1 MQIISFDIGIKNMA
15 YCYSD
20 TNDNILEI
28 KKIEKVDLNCNN
40 KNIQNIIDNTIDFLD
55 NIIENINLDKKLVV
69 LIETQMTSIMRTIQT
84 TINTY
89 FKLLNKHD
97 GIDVDTIYL
106 SPKFKLNLIN
116 KYENEFV
123 NNDKIYNNK
132 YKQNKI
138 DSILFTK
145 WLLENKYK
153 DEKILNYFNLIKKKD
168 DISDSF
174 LMIIYYYENN
184 ILVK

>member
-15 YCYSD
+15 YCYV
-20 TNDNILEI
+20 NINNNKLEI
-28 KKIEKVDLNCNN
+28 NKLEKIDLNCNS
-40 KNIQNIIDNTIDFLD
+40 KNIQNIIDNTIEFLD
-55 NIIENINLDKKLVV
+55 NIMNFINIDDKLIV
-69 LIETQMTSIMRTIQT
+69 LIETQMTSIMRCIQT

-89 FKLLNKHD
+89 FKILNKHD
-97 GIDVDTIYL
+97 GIDIDTIYL

-116 KYENEFV
+116 KYEKEFV

-132 YKQNKI
+132 YKQNKV

-153 DEKILNYFNLIKKKD
+153 NENILNYFNLLKKKD

-174 LMIIYYYENN
+174 LMIIYYFENF
-184 ILVK
+184 ILK